1 MKSVEEIRHSPE
13 VLYVHLDRV
22 PNIQATN
29 SDISDLENDTL
40 EEMRKDSILAS
51 ANQFIHLFQKQRKAL
66 RQQDRDS
73 LSQTRSEKIL
83 KLLDSDSLSQTRS
96 GSIVRPLSVKQMK
109 RLDCVPIQSLG
120 DYLKQRK

>member
-1 MKSVEEIRHSPE
+1 MSVEEIRHSPE

-40 EEMRKDSILAS
+40 EEKREDSILAS
-51 ANQFIHLFQKQRKAL
+51 ANQFIHLFRKQRKAL
-66 RQQDRDS
+66 MQQDGDC
-73 LSQTRSEKIL
+73 LPQTRSEKSF
-83 KLLDSDSLSQTRS
+83 KPLDSDSLSQTRS
-96 GSIVRPLSVKQMK
+96 GSIFRPLSVKQRK
-109 RLDCVPIQSLG
+109 RLGCFPIQSLG